1 MLSSGR
7 SPGRLFQ
14 KEKACAKS
22 FRVGRECG
30 VFQEQ

>member
-1 MLSSGR
+1 MLSS
-7 SPGRLFQ
+7 GRLFQ
-14 KEKACAKS
+14 KEKACAIS